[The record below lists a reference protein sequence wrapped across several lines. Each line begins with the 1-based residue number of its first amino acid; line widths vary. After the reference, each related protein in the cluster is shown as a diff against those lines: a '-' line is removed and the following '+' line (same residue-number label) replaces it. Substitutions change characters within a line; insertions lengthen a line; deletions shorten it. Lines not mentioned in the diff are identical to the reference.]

1 MDELHIGQMIKD
13 VVREKGMKDVEFA
26 RLIHR
31 SKQNVYDM
39 YKRTDMEVKLLLTCS
54 IVLEHNFFEDIYP
67 SHKTE
72 INKAID
78 HVFDTMKLIVKEKT
92 NL

>member
-1 MDELHIGQMIKD
+1 MEEIHIGQMVKV
-13 VVREKGMKDVEFA
+13 VVRQKGIKDVEFA
-26 RLIHR
+26 KLIHR

-39 YKRTDMEVKLLLTCS
+39 YKRMDMEVKLLLTCS

-72 INKAID
+72 MNKAID
-78 HVFDTMKLIVKEKT
+78 HVFDTMKEIVKEKS